1 MNCGNVCSASYE
13 ANHPAILTAS
23 ADSESIFMGWSG
35 CDYVN
40 GSACTV
46 SLQSNKAVTANFVS
60 AYALTVNKTGS
71 GSGKVTSD
79 PIWLINCGN
88 ICSQS
93 IVSGT
98 TVILTATADSGS
110 TFTGWSGC
118 DSVNGA
124 NQCVVTMN
132 LNRTVSATFNLI
144 PNYTLTV
151 NKTGSGGGTV
161 TGTGITCGSQCT
173 ASYASGATVI
183 LTATPDNDSNFTSWL
198 GCDNPNGN
206 TCSLTMNQDK
216 TVTVTFTSEVST
228 AQTLTVNKPGD
239 GNGTVTSSPA
249 GITCGSQCSASY
261 AYGTV
266 VTLTA
271 IVGGVSDFSGWTGCD
286 STNGNT
292 CTVTMNKGK
301 TVTATFTLVQIHV
314 FVGKSGTGSGTVT
327 SSPAGIDCG
336 NQCDANFP
344 AGTVLTLTATPD
356 PGFVFT
362 GWAGTC
368 GNTTGNTCTLQLY
381 EGGGITAVFDIDYT
395 LTVNI
400 SGSSG
405 IVQQTAGDIGSGGIV
420 CPPDCSSFYV
430 VGTVVTLT
438 AIQIPSGHTFTG
450 WSGCDS
456 TDGITCIV
464 TVDKN
469 KTVTATF

>member
-1 MNCGNVCSASYE
+1 
-13 ANHPAILTAS
+13 
-23 ADSESIFMGWSG
+23 
-35 CDYVN
+35 
-40 GSACTV
+40 
-46 SLQSNKAVTANFVS
+46 
-60 AYALTVNKTGS
+60 
-71 GSGKVTSD
+71 
-79 PIWLINCGN
+79 
-88 ICSQS
+88 
-93 IVSGT
+93 
-98 TVILTATADSGS
+98 
-110 TFTGWSGC
+110 
-118 DSVNGA
+118 
-124 NQCVVTMN
+124 
-132 LNRTVSATFNLI
+132 
-144 PNYTLTV
+144 
-151 NKTGSGGGTV
+151 
-161 TGTGITCGSQCT
+161 
-173 ASYASGATVI
+173 
-183 LTATPDNDSNFTSWL
+183 
-198 GCDNPNGN
+198 
-206 TCSLTMNQDK
+206 
-216 TVTVTFTSEVST
+216 
-228 AQTLTVNKPGD
+228 
-239 GNGTVTSSPA
+239 
-249 GITCGSQCSASY
+249 
-261 AYGTV
+261 
-266 VTLTA
+266 
-271 IVGGVSDFSGWTGCD
+271 
-286 STNGNT
+286 
-292 CTVTMNKGK
+292 MNKGK